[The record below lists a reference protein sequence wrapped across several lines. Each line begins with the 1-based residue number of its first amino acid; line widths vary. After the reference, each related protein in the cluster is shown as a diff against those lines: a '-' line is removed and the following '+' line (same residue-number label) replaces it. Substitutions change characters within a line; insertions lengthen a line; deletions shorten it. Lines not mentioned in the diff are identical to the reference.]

1 MIFDFLKFFK
11 NFFEK
16 SVFGLQKTALDR
28 IPQNW
33 RTALKGECCTW
44 LLQIAYVKEKKH
56 LLYKTYFLRVLDHR
70 AKYEQYSDN
79 SIESRV
85 ANVVIVHDDL
95 LTQ

>member
-1 MIFDFLKFFK
+1 MVI
-11 NFFEK
+11 N
-16 SVFGLQKTALDR
+16 
-28 IPQNW
+28 
-33 RTALKGECCTW
+33 
-44 LLQIAYVKEKKH
+44 YVNEKKH
-56 LLYKTYFLRVLDHR
+56 LLYKTHFLRVLDHR